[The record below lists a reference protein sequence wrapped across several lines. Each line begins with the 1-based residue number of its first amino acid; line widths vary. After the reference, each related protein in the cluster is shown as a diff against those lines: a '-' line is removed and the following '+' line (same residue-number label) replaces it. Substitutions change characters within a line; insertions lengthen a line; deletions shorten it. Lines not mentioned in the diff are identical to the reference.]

1 MEAASTYGPVGVRS
15 VRVQRQGQASGSD
28 SVSGEHFPRPQGNP
42 VTYVPPQGVPVAAP
56 RERMGEPL
64 MEAIGDR
71 VTRKELGLNLGG
83 ITWELHQ
90 LGSRYQ
96 SMFFGVQPD
105 GHMNGWT
112 LVGIL
117 PSTARRC

>member
-1 MEAASTYGPVGVRS
+1 
-15 VRVQRQGQASGSD
+15 
-28 SVSGEHFPRPQGNP
+28 
-42 VTYVPPQGVPVAAP
+42 
-56 RERMGEPL
+56 MGEPL

-71 VTRKELGLNLGG
+71 VTRKELGLNLVKYPVLAKGKWYGLRGCLWLGVNLGG